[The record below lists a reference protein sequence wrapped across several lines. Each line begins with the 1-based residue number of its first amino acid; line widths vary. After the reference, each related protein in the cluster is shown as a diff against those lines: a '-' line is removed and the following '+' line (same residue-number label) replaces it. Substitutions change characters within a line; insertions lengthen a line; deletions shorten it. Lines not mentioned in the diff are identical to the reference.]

1 MTTSMTQKFL
11 EWAYKM
17 SPKLC
22 YYSEIIFYILLGSLS
37 VGYFVYTYP
46 HN

>member
-1 MTTSMTQKFL
+1 MIQKFL
-11 EWAYKM
+11 DWTYDM
-17 SPKLC
+17 YPKVC